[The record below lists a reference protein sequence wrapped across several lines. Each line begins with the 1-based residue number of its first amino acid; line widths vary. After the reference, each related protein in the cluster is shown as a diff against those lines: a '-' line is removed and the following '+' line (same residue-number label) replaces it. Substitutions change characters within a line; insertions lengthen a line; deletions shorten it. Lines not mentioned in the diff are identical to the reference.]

1 MRTAT
6 LAETVSAERL
16 HSFATGVLRAVGMPG
31 DDADAAANAMVWA
44 ELRDLPMH
52 GVSGKLPQ
60 CVRRI
65 KAGVTSAKVQW
76 TAVSETRASIVVD
89 AKDGWGQVAGARAM
103 RAAIAK
109 ARASGIGMATV
120 RNSSSAAAMGH
131 YASLAIDERMIG
143 VAITNGPP
151 LMPPPGGTTKVVG
164 NQGFAL
170 GAPASRHKPLLFDSA
185 LSLISTGEIHTAHER
200 GEQLTPGLMLD
211 AKGMP
216 TTDPVTALAGL
227 YVPIGGHRGFGLAL
241 MWEIL
246 TGVLSGGAVFGP
258 DVGAPDVYDR
268 TQGVSHF
275 FLALDPSRSMPYDEF
290 TARVDD
296 LIDQVHASP
305 PAAGVAR
312 IYVPGERGYETA
324 ERRRR
329 EGVPIAATRLETLR
343 KLATEVG
350 VPW

>member
-1 MRTAT
+1 MRSAP
-6 LAETVSAERL
+6 LAETISAERM
-16 HSFATGVLRAVGMPG
+16 HSFATAVLRAVGMPE
-31 DDADAAANAMVWA
+31 DDAETTANAMVWA

-65 KAGVTSAKVQW
+65 RGGVTSANVRW
-76 TAVSETRASIVVD
+76 APVSESVSTVVFD
-89 AKDGWGQVAGARAM
+89 AKDGWGQVAAARAM

-109 ARASGIGMATV
+109 ARTSGVGMATV
-120 RNSSSAAAMGH
+120 RNSSSAAAMGY
-131 YASLAIDERMIG
+131 YASLAIDAGMVGI
-143 VAITNGPP
+143 AITNGPP

-200 GEQLTPGLMLD
+200 GEQLGPGLMLD
-211 AKGMP
+211 AKGQP
-216 TTDPVTALAGL
+216 TTDPETALAGL

-241 MWEIL
+241 MWEVL
-246 TGVLSGGAVFGP
+246 TGVLSGGARFAP
-258 DVGAPDVYDR
+258 DVGAPDVYD
-268 TQGVSHF
+268 TAQGVSHF
-275 FLALDPSRSMPYDEF
+275 MLALDPSRSMPIEAF
-290 TARVDD
+290 TRRVDD

-305 PAAGVAR
+305 PASDTRR

-324 ERRRR
+324 ERRARD
-329 EGVPIAATRLETLR
+329 GIPVPEKRLDALR
-343 KLATEVG
+343 KLGAEVG
-350 VPW
+350 VAW

>member
-1 MRTAT
+1 MSTAT
-6 LAETVSAERL
+6 LAEMISAEQLR
-16 HSFATGVLRAVGMPG
+16 SFATSVLRAVGMPD
-31 DDADAAANAMVWA
+31 DDAGAAANAMVWA

-65 KAGVTSAKVQW
+65 QAGVTSAEVEW
-76 TAVSETRASIVVD
+76 TPVSETTSSMVFD
-89 AKDGWGQVAGARAM
+89 ARDGWGQVAGVRAM
-103 RAAIAK
+103 RAAILK
-109 ARASGIGMATV
+109 ARTSGIGMATM
-120 RNSSSAAAMGH
+120 RSSSSAAAMGH

-151 LMPPPGGTTKVVG
+151 LMPAPGGTTKIVG

-170 GAPASRHKPLLFDSA
+170 GAPAARHRPLLFDSA

-200 GEQLTPGLMLD
+200 GEQLPPGLMLD
-211 AKGMP
+211 AAGRP
-216 TTDPVTALAGL
+216 TTDPETALAGL

-258 DVGAPDVYDR
+258 EVGAPDVYDR
-268 TQGVSHF
+268 AQGVSHF
-275 FLALDPSRSMPYDEF
+275 FLALDPARSMPFEEF

-296 LIDQVHASP
+296 LIDQIHASP
-305 PAAGVAR
+305 PAAGTRR

-324 ERRRR
+324 ERRER
-329 EGVPIAATRLETLR
+329 EGIPIAAKRLETLK
-343 KLATEVG
+343 KLGTEVG
-350 VPW
+350 VAW

>member
-1 MRTAT
+1 MR
-6 LAETVSAERL
+6 
-16 HSFATGVLRAVGMPG
+16 SFATTVLRAVGMPD
-31 DDADAAANAMVWA
+31 DDADVTANAMVWA

-65 KAGVTSAKVQW
+65 RAGVTSAKVDW
-76 TAVSETRASIVVD
+76 IPVAETASSVVFD
-89 AKDGWGQVAGARAM
+89 AKNAWGQVAGVHAM

-109 ARASGIGMATV
+109 ARTSGIGMASV

-131 YASLAIDERMIG
+131 YASLAIGEGMIG

-200 GEQLTPGLMLD
+200 GESLAPGLMLD
-211 AKGMP
+211 AKGQP
-216 TTDPVTALAGL
+216 TIDPETALAGL

-246 TGVLSGGAVFGP
+246 TGVLAGGSRFGP
-258 DVGAPDVYDR
+258 DVGAPDVYDSA
-268 TQGVSHF
+268 QGVSHF
-275 FLALDPSRSMPYDEF
+275 FLALDPARSMPLAEF

-305 PAAGVAR
+305 PASGVAR

-324 ERRRR
+324 ERRAR
-329 EGVPIAATRLETLR
+329 EGVPVAAKRLETLMR
-343 KLATEVG
+343 LAAEVG
-350 VPW
+350 VAW